1 MRRAAL
7 VIAWFF
13 LAAGSGVAQAR
24 QPVVVELFTS
34 QGCSSCVAADAL
46 VGDIADRPGVLAL
59 TLAVDYWDYLGWS
72 DTFARPEF
80 TARQRA
86 YMQPLSV
93 REVYTPQVVVD
104 GASQA
109 AGADR
114 KKIDLLI
121 QQARRAKGAA
131 PVMGFGRH
139 GKVMIGA
146 GRAPRGGADV
156 WLVRYDPSKQ
166 EVAVKRGENR
176 GQTLVQRNVVRQL
189 VRLGPWFGKARV
201 YAVPPAPG
209 PDAKSPAK
217 STAKSGGDTLRTCI
231 LVQSAKGGRIVAV
244 LQR

>member
-46 VGDIADRPGVLAL
+46 LGDVATRPGVLAL

-86 YMQPLSV
+86 YMQPLAV

-114 KKIDLLI
+114 KKIELLI
-121 QQARRAKGAA
+121 RQAQRAKGPA
-131 PVMGFGRH
+131 PSMHFSRH
-139 GKVMIGA
+139 GKVAIGS

-166 EVAVKRGENR
+166 EVTVKRGENR

-189 VRLGPWFGKARV
+189 VRLGPWFGKARI
-201 YAVPPAPG
+201 YAAPPAPSG
-209 PDAKSPAK
+209 ASSPASK
-217 STAKSGGDTLRTCI
+217 PASGDDTLKTCI

-244 LQR
+244 LQK